1 MPIAAIYIDG
11 KFSNTQGMMNV
22 NDFLVSNW
30 FRNFPDTDG
39 VPFAGYYFGNTVL
52 DITRNSFDN
61 SIPLKI
67 NGEISNRNG
76 YVTLNTENYFDTSI
90 TAPVSITLAGV
101 ARRREVTE
109 GTNQYM
115 IADFSGAAGQGLGL
129 AVGFSVTGGL
139 IVAGQNP
146 GQSVSA
152 VATVNFPESIEVG
165 DWFSYTAFIRQGTI
179 TVAIYNPATQKYIS
193 AAQVL
198 PGTRVAGTQNIFLGR
213 KPDNNNNN
221 ASFDIK
227 SVVMISGSISEAQH
241 IAVMQYL
248 LAMT

>member
-30 FRNFPDTDG
+30 FRNFPETDG

-115 IADFSGAAGQGLGL
+115 IADFSGARDRGWDWPL
-129 AVGFSVTGGL
+129 AFLLRVG
-139 IVAGQNP
+139 
-146 GQSVSA
+146 
-152 VATVNFPESIEVG
+152 
-165 DWFSYTAFIRQGTI
+165 
-179 TVAIYNPATQKYIS
+179 
-193 AAQVL
+193 
-198 PGTRVAGTQNIFLGR
+198 
-213 KPDNNNNN
+213 
-221 ASFDIK
+221 
-227 SVVMISGSISEAQH
+227 
-241 IAVMQYL
+241 
-248 LAMT
+248 